1 MRQVTC
7 PVCFTSP
14 SLLPLPFSRVV
25 CASCQVT
32 WTYLPEE
39 LDSEALY
46 RDEVYAIVD
55 NRQSVFEKIIFYE
68 AQKILQKAQDMGISS
83 RRVLDFGSGKG
94 QFLAVANQKGWQGIG
109 IETEQ
114 VRADF
119 AREKYCVEVI
129 CGYYQ
134 GGKVSETPVD
144 LITLNHVLE
153 HLPQPIQLVQALVQ
167 DNLTADGLLYI
178 EVPRADSWQ
187 ARIAGDVWMHWDIP
201 KHLTHWT
208 QNGLEKEFSK
218 IGFQKVATR
227 KLSVHLGVLGMLQAM
242 VSKVGFNENL
252 ILRLKRKKTPGLL
265 ILIGLV
271 LPFALALEVISCG
284 VGKSGIVG
292 IYLKRNGQVG

>member
-14 SLLPLPFSRVV
+14 SQLPHPFSRVV
-25 CASCQVT
+25 CTSCQVI
-32 WTYLPEE
+32 WTYVPEE

-94 QFLAVANQKGWQGIG
+94 QFLAVAKQKGWQGIG

-114 VRADF
+114 FRVDF
-119 AREKYCVEVI
+119 AQEKYCVEVI

-134 GGKVSETPVD
+134 GGKVCDMPVG

-187 ARIAGDVWMHWDIP
+187 ARIAGDAWMHWDIP

-208 QNGLEKEFSK
+208 QNGLEKELSK

-227 KLSVHLGVLGMLQAM
+227 KLSVHLGVLGMLQALL
-242 VSKVGFNENL
+242 SKMGFRENL
-252 ILRLKRKKTPGLL
+252 ILRLKRKKTLRLL

-271 LPFALALEVISCG
+271 LPFAWGLEVISCG
-284 VGKSGIVG
+284 FGKSGIVG
-292 IYLKRNGQVG
+292 IYFKRND